1 MIRFEQVS
9 VTYDGAARPSLRD
22 ADFTL
27 PEGELTLL
35 VGPSGVG
42 KSTLLGAVSGLVP
55 HFTGGTLRG
64 RVTVAGRDTRTHMPR
79 ELADVVGT
87 VGQDP
92 LAHFVTDVVENELAY
107 GMESLGLPP
116 AVMRRR
122 VEETLDL
129 LGLNE
134 LRDRPITTLSGGQQ
148 QRVAIGSVL
157 TTHPKV
163 LVLDEPTSALDPAA
177 AEEVLAVLQ
186 RLVHDLGTTVLMAE
200 HRLER
205 VVQYADRVL
214 LLPSPGEPPVLGTPA
229 EIMAVSPVHPP
240 VVSLGRLAG
249 WTPLP
254 LSIRDARRLSGPLKS
269 RLPSLPLP
277 ALSALPGAPG
287 LPGSPALPGAPGV
300 PALPGLSG
308 APGLPDVPGADR
320 ASEPGGGVAAAREES
335 PTRPSTVPRGSAPA
349 PAPQTPAGL
358 NNQGSTPHP
367 APQAQAGLNNQGS
380 TPHPAPQAQAG
391 LNNQGS
397 APHPAPQAQ
406 AGLKDRGSAS
416 DPAPQASAGVDGAG
430 AGGPG
435 RFAQRK
441 PASPAFEA
449 RGFGGGAPRGS
460 GAEPRG
466 TGEGRVGDQPRAA
479 VPAPSPTPTPAPA
492 PAPEGTATGP
502 LARLRRL
509 AGRRPKPQGTGP
521 AGPPDAPA
529 ASARN
534 LGVRRARTEVLHDVT
549 LQVAPGETV
558 ALMGRNGAGKSTLLA
573 ALTGTLAPSTG
584 QVTVGGRTPHRTP
597 PPEMV
602 RRVGLVPQEPRDLLY
617 ADTVAAECA
626 AADADAGAAP
636 GTCRALVGDLL
647 PGVPDD
653 THPRDLSE
661 GQRLTLALALVLTAR
676 PALLLLDEP
685 TRGLDYAAKARLVA
699 TLRGLAA
706 DGHAIVLATHDV
718 ELAAELAH
726 RVVILAGG
734 EIVADGPTAE
744 VVVSSPA
751 FAPQVAKVLAPGHW
765 LTVSQVAAALEAT
778 P

>member
-1 MIRFEQVS
+1 MIRFDEVS
-9 VTYDGAARPSLRD
+9 VTYDGAGAPSLRD
-22 ADFTL
+22 VDL
-27 PEGELTLL
+27 EVPEGELTLL

-42 KSTLLGAVSGLVP
+42 KSTLLGTVSGLVP

-64 RVTVAGRDTRTHMPR
+64 RVTVAGRDTRTHRPR

-92 LAHFVTDVVENELAY
+92 LAHFVTDVVEDELAY

-214 LLPSPGEPPVLGTPA
+214 LLPSRGAAPVLATPA
-229 EIMAVSPVHPP
+229 EAMAVSPVYPP
-240 VVSLGRLAG
+240 VVALGRLAG
-249 WTPLP
+249 WSPLP
-254 LSIRDARRLSGPLKS
+254 LSVRDARRRATPLRTRLSQATCSP
-269 RLPSLPLP
+269 
-277 ALSALPGAPG
+277 LSAP
-287 LPGSPALPGAPGV
+287 
-300 PALPGLSG
+300 
-308 APGLPDVPGADR
+308 
-320 ASEPGGGVAAAREES
+320 
-335 PTRPSTVPRGSAPA
+335 PTTPA
-349 PAPQTPAGL
+349 P
-358 NNQGSTPHP
+358 
-367 APQAQAGLNNQGS
+367 
-380 TPHPAPQAQAG
+380 
-391 LNNQGS
+391 
-397 APHPAPQAQ
+397 
-406 AGLKDRGSAS
+406 
-416 DPAPQASAGVDGAG
+416 
-430 AGGPG
+430 
-435 RFAQRK
+435 
-441 PASPAFEA
+441 PAFEA
-449 RGFGGGAPRGS
+449 RGSGGGAPGN
-460 GAEPRG
+460 GA
-466 TGEGRVGDQPRAA
+466 
-479 VPAPSPTPTPAPA
+479 AP
-492 PAPEGTATGP
+492 GL
-502 LARLRRL
+502 LARLLRR
-509 AGRRPKPQGTGP
+509 AAPQP
-521 AGPPDAPA
+521 AETAEPA
-529 ASARN
+529 AGDPARAHN
-534 LGVRRARTEVLHDVT
+534 LGLRRDSRQVLHGIDLT
-549 LQVAPGETV
+549 VAPGETI

-573 ALTGTLAPSTG
+573 TLVGTLAPTTG
-584 QVTVGGRTPHRTP
+584 EVTVGGRTPHRTP

-626 AADADAGAAP
+626 AADSDAGAAP
-636 GTCRALVGDLL
+636 GTCRALVSGLL

-661 GQRLTLALALVLTAR
+661 GQRLALALALVLTGR

-685 TRGLDYAAKARLVA
+685 TRGLDYAAKARLIEV
-699 TLRGLAA
+699 LRGLAA
-706 DGHAIVLATHDV
+706 DGHAVVLATHDV
-718 ELAAELAH
+718 ELAAELAD

-734 EIVADGPTAE
+734 EVVADGPTAE

-765 LTVSQVAAALEAT
+765 LTVSQVAQALDATAAE
-778 P
+778 

>member
-9 VTYDGAARPSLRD
+9 VTYEGAAGPSLRD
-22 ADFTL
+22 VDL
-27 PEGELTLL
+27 EIPEGELTLL

-64 RVTVAGRDTRTHMPR
+64 RVTVAGRDTRTHKPR

-92 LAHFVTDVVENELAY
+92 LAHFVTDTVEDELAY

-134 LRDRPITTLSGGQQ
+134 LRDRPIATLSGGQQ

-157 TTHPKV
+157 TPHPKV

-214 LLPSPGEPPVLGTPA
+214 LLPSPGAAPVIGGPA

-240 VVSLGRLAG
+240 VVALGRLAG
-249 WTPLP
+249 WSPLP
-254 LSIRDARRLSGPLKS
+254 LSIRDARRRSAPLLTRLSP
-269 RLPSLPLP
+269 P
-277 ALSALPGAPG
+277 A
-287 LPGSPALPGAPGV
+287 SPAPSNASGHPSP
-300 PALPGLSG
+300 PASPAAGP
-308 APGLPDVPGADR
+308 ARPA
-320 ASEPGGGVAAAREES
+320 AS
-335 PTRPSTVPRGSAPA
+335 
-349 PAPQTPAGL
+349 
-358 NNQGSTPHP
+358 
-367 APQAQAGLNNQGS
+367 
-380 TPHPAPQAQAG
+380 
-391 LNNQGS
+391 QGS
-397 APHPAPQAQ
+397 AP
-406 AGLKDRGSAS
+406 
-416 DPAPQASAGVDGAG
+416 DPAPRAPAGLHI
-430 AGGPG
+430 
-435 RFAQRK
+435 

-449 RGFGGGAPRGS
+449 RGSGGGAPVAGAPGLLARLLRRG
-460 GAEPRG
+460 R
-466 TGEGRVGDQPRAA
+466 
-479 VPAPSPTPTPAPA
+479 PTPDPAPA
-492 PAPEGTATGP
+492 PAPGP
-502 LARLRRL
+502 
-509 AGRRPKPQGTGP
+509 GP
-521 AGPPDAPA
+521 GDSPA
-529 ASARN
+529 ELHRVT
-534 LGVRRARTEVLHDVT
+534 VRRGRVQALHEVT
-549 LQVAPGETV
+549 LTVAPGETV
-558 ALMGRNGAGKSTLLA
+558 ALMGRNGAGKSTLLSTLVGTVA
-573 ALTGTLAPSTG
+573 PTTGEVS
-584 QVTVGGRTPHRTP
+584 VGGRTPHRTP

-626 AADADAGAAP
+626 AADSDAAAAP
-636 GTCRALVGDLL
+636 GTCRALVSALL
-647 PGVPDD
+647 PDVPDD
-653 THPRDLSE
+653 IHPRDLSE
-661 GQRLTLALALVLTAR
+661 GQRLALALALVLTGR

-685 TRGLDYAAKARLVA
+685 TRGLDYAAKVRLIEI
-699 TLRGLAA
+699 LRGLAA
-706 DGHAIVLATHDV
+706 EGHAIVLATHDV

-734 EIVADGPTAE
+734 EVVADGPTAE

-765 LTVSQVAAALEAT
+765 LTVTQVAEALEAAEAR
-778 P
+778 